1 PRTEICLV
9 LIQVLQIEIHSV
21 AETSILAD
29 FGMGT
34 KDYPSFSL
42 TNVKIPVATL
52 TTIKVAIAR
61 QTASLSVNF
70 QMASMHRTVQ
80 ATSER
85 VMMTNEMIT
94 TRLGSITPLS
104 SCLILTTCSFR
115 SWFSIL

>member
-1 PRTEICLV
+1 LRLCWRAPRTEICLM
-9 LIQVLQIEIHSV
+9 LIQVSQIKIHSV

-29 FGMGT
+29 FGIST
-34 KDYPSFSL
+34 KDHPSFSL

-70 QMASMHRTVQ
+70 QIARIHNTVQ

-85 VMMTNEMIT
+85 VIMTNEMIR
-94 TRLGSITPLS
+94 TRP
-104 SCLILTTCSFR
+104 
-115 SWFSIL
+115 